1 MVKRVKAWCIQESS
15 IVVKH
20 IKRITIIFFMTTE
33 LKNQIEALLFA
44 SGRKMTAEE
53 LKLHLNINS
62 NKEIKQAAEQLQ
74 KEHEERQSPIMVVQE
89 GDSWKLTTREKY
101 LQIVRKI
108 NPNTELTKT
117 MMETLAVIAWK
128 QPITQS
134 EVIAIR
140 TNKAYEHIGELE
152 KMGFLIKEKYG
163 RTYMLKLTQ
172 KFFDYFDLRDA
183 QAAREMFAHV
193 KESEETQ
200 RKLEEAR
207 AQADAG
213 AAETNLPEV
222 VQQPEEKQTQETKT
236 EQGSQN
242 QTVAK
247 EDLIPE
253 QQESAQETQEEQHQ
267 EAVEL
272 GEEDAEIENPQ
283 DRQEMIDEDE
293 INSQEASFVQGYEKD
308 AAKTLDHSIIQPV
321 QEKTK
326 KKKRAEQ

>member
-1 MVKRVKAWCIQESS
+1 MVN
-15 IVVKH
+15 
-20 IKRITIIFFMTTE
+20 E

-44 SGRKMTAEE
+44 CGRKMTLDE
-53 LKLHLNINS
+53 LKLHLPASTAAI
-62 NKEIKQAAEQLQ
+62 KEATAELQ
-74 KEHEERQSPIMVVQE
+74 KEYTDRESPVMIVQE

-101 LQIVRKI
+101 LSIVRKI

-152 KMGFLIKEKYG
+152 KMGFLVKEKYG
-163 RTYMLKLTQ
+163 RTFMLKLTQ

-207 AQADAG
+207 AAADAG
-213 AAETNLPEV
+213 AAEAQLPEV
-222 VQQPEEKQTQETKT
+222 VSPEK
-236 EQGSQN
+236 SP
-242 QTVAK
+242 
-247 EDLIPE
+247 EDLVPE
-253 QQESAQETQEEQHQ
+253 VSEQAQLNAGELHQ
-267 EAVEL
+267 EAVAQ
-272 GEEDAEIENPQ
+272 GAEEQ
-283 DRQEMIDEDE
+283 DLDSAVDREEMVDDDEVKPE
-293 INSQEASFVQGYEKD
+293 EASFVASYEKD
-308 AAKTLDHSIIQPV
+308 AEKM
-321 QEKTK
+321 QEKDPQHKHK
-326 KKKRAEQ
+326 KKHSLE

>member
-1 MVKRVKAWCIQESS
+1 MNFGSKQVHKTFFE
-15 IVVKH
+15 KH
-20 IKRITIIFFMTTE
+20 INYTTIIFLMTE

-44 SGRKMTAEE
+44 CGRKMTLEE
-53 LKLHLNINS
+53 LKLHLNISS
-62 NKEIKQAAEQLQ
+62 NKAIQEATELLK
-74 KEHEERQSPIMVVQE
+74 KEHEQRESPVMVVQE

-101 LQIVRKI
+101 LNMVRKI

-152 KMGFLIKEKYG
+152 KMNFLIKEKYG
-163 RTYMLKLTQ
+163 RTFMLKLTQ

-213 AAETNLPEV
+213 VSEANLPEV
-222 VQQPEEKQTQETKT
+222 VEQPQDQQKESQEKQEPQPA
-236 EQGSQN
+236 
-242 QTVAK
+242 VAK
-247 EDLIPE
+247 EDLVPE
-253 QQESAQETQEEQHQ
+253 QQEAIEETAKEQHQ
-267 EAVEL
+267 EAVEMQ
-272 GEEDAEIENPQ
+272 EEDSEMENTE
-283 DRQEMIDEDE
+283 DRQEMVDEDE
-293 INSQEASFVQGYEKD
+293 ISGQEASFVQGYEKD
-308 AAKTLDHSIIQPV
+308 AAKTLDHSIIQPT
-321 QEKTK
+321 EEK
-326 KKKRAEQ
+326 KKKHRE

>member
-1 MVKRVKAWCIQESS
+1 MVN
-15 IVVKH
+15 
-20 IKRITIIFFMTTE
+20 E

-44 SGRKMTAEE
+44 CGRKMTLDE
-53 LKLHLNINS
+53 LKLHLPASTAAI
-62 NKEIKQAAEQLQ
+62 KEATAELQ
-74 KEHEERQSPIMVVQE
+74 KEYTDRESPVMIVQE

-101 LQIVRKI
+101 LSIVRKI

-163 RTYMLKLTQ
+163 RTFMLKLTQ

-207 AQADAG
+207 AAADVGAADAQ
-213 AAETNLPEV
+213 LPEV
-222 VQQPEEKQTQETKT
+222 VSPEK
-236 EQGSQN
+236 SP
-242 QTVAK
+242 

-253 QQESAQETQEEQHQ
+253 IEEKTQLNAGELHQ
-267 EAVEL
+267 EAVEEGL
-272 GEEDAEIENPQ
+272 EEQELDSAV
-283 DRQEMIDEDE
+283 DRNELVDDDEVAP
-293 INSQEASFVQGYEKD
+293 QEASFVQGYEKD
-308 AAKTLDHSIIQPV
+308 AAKT
-321 QEKTK
+321 QEKDPQHKHK
-326 KKKRAEQ
+326 KKHSPLA

>member
-1 MVKRVKAWCIQESS
+1 
-15 IVVKH
+15 
-20 IKRITIIFFMTTE
+20 MTNE

-44 SGRKMTAEE
+44 CGRKMTLEE
-53 LKLHLNINS
+53 LKLHLLTSSAAI
-62 NKEIKQAAEQLQ
+62 KEAAAELQ
-74 KEHEERQSPIMVVQE
+74 KEHDERQSPVMVIQE

-101 LQIVRKI
+101 LSIVRKI

-152 KMGFLIKEKYG
+152 KMGFLVKEKYG
-163 RTYMLKLTQ
+163 RTFMLKLTQ

-207 AQADAG
+207 AVADAG
-213 AAETNLPEV
+213 VAEKNLPEV
-222 VQQPEEKQTQETKT
+222 ITEEK
-236 EQGSQN
+236 SP
-242 QTVAK
+242 
-247 EDLIPE
+247 EDFIPE
-253 QQESAQETQEEQHQ
+253 TEGIAQPNAGEAHQ
-267 EAVEL
+267 EAI
-272 GEEDAEIENPQ
+272 EEGTEDQALDSAV
-283 DRQEMIDEDE
+283 DRQEMVDDDEVAP
-293 INSQEASFVQGYEKD
+293 QEASFVQGYEKD
-308 AAKTLDHSIIQPV
+308 AEKM
-321 QEKTK
+321 QEKDPQHKHK
-326 KKKRAEQ
+326 KKPHPLG

>member
-1 MVKRVKAWCIQESS
+1 MQEFCT
-15 IVVKH
+15 VKH
-20 IKRITIIFFMTTE
+20 INLVRVNISMTIE

-44 SGRKMTAEE
+44 SGRKMTVEE
-53 LKLHLNINS
+53 LKLHLNIS
-62 NKEIKQAAEQLQ
+62 SSKAIQEAAQLLQ
-74 KEHEERQSPIMVVQE
+74 KEHEERQSPVMVVQE

-101 LQIVRKI
+101 LSIVRKI

-152 KMGFLIKEKYG
+152 KMGFLVKEKYG

-200 RKLEEAR
+200 KKLEEAR
-207 AQADAG
+207 VQADAG
-213 AAETNLPEV
+213 ASEVNLPEV
-222 VQQPEEKQTQETKT
+222 V
-236 EQGSQN
+236 
-242 QTVAK
+242 
-247 EDLIPE
+247 E
-253 QQESAQETQEEQHQ
+253 QQESIQETLEEQHQ
-267 EAVEL
+267 EAVEMQQ
-272 GEEDAEIENPQ
+272 EDAELENPE

-293 INSQEASFVQGYEKD
+293 ISQQEASFVQGYEKD
-308 AAKTLDHSIIQPV
+308 VAKTLDHSIIHPT
-321 QEKTK
+321 EEK
-326 KKKRAEQ
+326 KKDKHKKE

>member
-1 MVKRVKAWCIQESS
+1 
-15 IVVKH
+15 
-20 IKRITIIFFMTTE
+20 MTTE

-44 SGRKMTAEE
+44 SGRKMTVEE
-53 LKLHLNINS
+53 LKLHLNIS
-62 NKEIKQAAEQLQ
+62 SAKAIQEAAELLK

-89 GDSWKLTTREKY
+89 GDSWKVTTKEKY
-101 LQIVRKI
+101 LSLVRKI
-108 NPNTELTKT
+108 NPNTELTRT

-152 KMGFLIKEKYG
+152 KMGFLVKEKYG
-163 RTYMLKLTQ
+163 RTFMLKLTQ

-213 AAETNLPEV
+213 ARETNLPEV
-222 VQQPEEKQTQETKT
+222 VEQPQEQQKESQEEQKKET
-236 EQGSQN
+236 EA
-242 QTVAK
+242 TVAK
-247 EDLIPE
+247 EDLVPE
-253 QQESAQETQEEQHQ
+253 QEEPVQETAEEQHQ
-267 EAVEL
+267 EAVEMQ
-272 GEEDAEIENPQ
+272 EEDQELDNPEDQ
-283 DRQEMIDEDE
+283 QEMIDEDE
-293 INSQEASFVQGYEKD
+293 INQQEASFVQGYEKD
-308 AAKTLDHSIIQPV
+308 AAKTLDHSIIQPME
-321 QEKTK
+321 QDK
-326 KKKRAEQ
+326 KKKNKHKKE

>member
-1 MVKRVKAWCIQESS
+1 M
-15 IVVKH
+15 
-20 IKRITIIFFMTTE
+20 TE

-44 SGRKMTAEE
+44 SGRKMTVEE
-53 LKLHLNINS
+53 LKLHLNVSSTKAIQ
-62 NKEIKQAAEQLQ
+62 EAAELLK
-74 KEHEERQSPIMVVQE
+74 KEHEERQSPVMVVQE

-101 LQIVRKI
+101 LTIVRKI

-152 KMGFLIKEKYG
+152 KMNFLVKEKYG

-183 QAAREMFAHV
+183 KAAREMFAHV

-200 RKLEEAR
+200 KKLEEAR

-213 AAETNLPEV
+213 AKESNLPEV
-222 VQQPEEKQTQETKT
+222 VTETQE
-236 EQGSQN
+236 SQIEPKET
-242 QTVAK
+242 QKQQIESTVAK

-253 QQESAQETQEEQHQ
+253 QQETEKQTEQEQHQ
-267 EAVEL
+267 EAVEMQQ
-272 GEEDAEIENPQ
+272 EDAELENSE

-293 INSQEASFVQGYEKD
+293 INPQEASFVQGYEKD
-308 AAKTLDHSIIQPV
+308 AAKTLDHSIVQP
-321 QEKTK
+321 EPEK
-326 KKKRAEQ
+326 KKKKQ

>member
-1 MVKRVKAWCIQESS
+1 
-15 IVVKH
+15 
-20 IKRITIIFFMTTE
+20 MTTE

-44 SGRKMTAEE
+44 SGRKMTVEE
-53 LKLHLNINS
+53 LKLHLNVASAKTIN
-62 NKEIKQAAEQLQ
+62 EAAQQLQ
-74 KEHEERQSPIMVVQE
+74 KECEERQSPVMVVQE

-152 KMGFLIKEKYG
+152 RMGFLVKEKYG
-163 RTYMLKLTQ
+163 RTFMLKLTQ

-183 QAAREMFAHV
+183 QAAREIFAHV

-207 AQADAG
+207 AAADQSAQAG
-213 AAETNLPEV
+213 VLEV
-222 VQQPEEKQTQETKT
+222 VESQE
-236 EQGSQN
+236 
-242 QTVAK
+242 A
-247 EDLIPE
+247 
-253 QQESAQETQEEQHQ
+253 HQ
-267 EAVEL
+267 EAVVL
-272 GEEDAEIENPQ
+272 GDAEEELEEPV
-283 DRQEMIDEDE
+283 DSEEMVDNDE
-293 INSQEASFVQGYEKD
+293 IQSQEASFAQGFEKD
-308 AAKTLDHSIIQPV
+308 DTKTLDHSIIQISPV
-321 QEKTK
+321 K
-326 KKKRAEQ
+326 KEKKRNH